1 VSVSAGVLL
10 NEEPIQFSQAWVSE
24 VSGEMNVALRVG
36 TVTDLSYASIQG
48 TPEDMDRLAAAAT
61 EAAARARAAEPE
73 LRAKATTNPQEGTP

>member
-10 NEEPIQFSQAWVSE
+10 NEEPIQFSQAWISK
-24 VSGEMNVALRVG
+24 VSGVLHVSVRVG
-36 TVTDLSYASIQG
+36 VTSDLSYASIQG